1 MAEYTQP
8 AAGNSDSESFFRS
21 LFQTGGDHESF
32 NSLEQFV
39 TPIQIEKDHPAEG
52 ATPGFRPPANGFI
65 AEFGNFGDRGQLQGF
80 VGPTISE
87 LDPYFSKVFGDDGSS
102 FFATNDFIEVY
113 SDAVD
118 GQGRPQ
124 LNLGALELVDGGN
137 KADVSVVR
145 TTAALRGPLIM
156 CGWGFGADDT
166 PVPKK
171 GEEYPDNT
179 LFHGET
185 AINRGLWKTGP
196 VHLAWD
202 DERQVWSGGPRV
214 VCGFV
219 QGSIPKGNICNPPK
233 FLVQVFRN
241 TGRDGHKLTDDIG
254 ETILVSNRDVSLEE
268 DAAENQIF
276 CIAMKVNYEWLP
288 IWVGCPDT
296 PACGKDDQPPVPPCI
311 TKNNC
316 PPI

>member
-52 ATPGFRPPANGFI
+52 ATPGFRPPANFFVGEI
-65 AEFGNFGDRGQLQGF
+65 GNFGGGKF
-80 VGPTISE
+80 VGPTIDE

-137 KADVSVVR
+137 KEDVSVVR

-166 PVPKK
+166 PVPKR
-171 GEEYPDNT
+171 GEKYPDNT
-179 LFHGET
+179 HFHGET

-214 VCGFV
+214 VYGV
-219 QGSIPKGNICNPPK
+219 VIGAVPKGNICNPST
-233 FLVQVFRN
+233 FTVRLMRN
-241 TGRDGHKLTDDIG
+241 TKSAKGDITDELG
-254 ETILVSNRDVSLEE
+254 ETITVHNRDVSLEQ
-268 DAAENQIF
+268 DKMENQIF
-276 CIAMKVNYEWLP
+276 CIAMKINYEWVP
-288 IWVGCPDT
+288 IWVGCPEE
-296 PACGKDDQPPVPPCI
+296 PACGPTGDGPNAPQCLA
-311 TKNNC
+311 NQC
-316 PPI
+316 AGL